1 MAHGVREAQV
11 HKGRPAGLGL
21 VGCGA
26 TMDHAQCRRRGG
38 RCLWKGVEEGG
49 KPWGFI
55 ELEEEKKSCVQL
67 ERDGD
72 EIHEG
77 G

>member
-1 MAHGVREAQV
+1 VAHGVREAQV

-49 KPWGFI
+49 EAMGIYRVRGREKELCAVRERWG
-55 ELEEEKKSCVQL
+55 
-67 ERDGD
+67 
-72 EIHEG
+72 
-77 G
+77 